1 MPDILG
7 NIVTL
12 NGINNLT
19 LVDSAAKSKNE
30 VVFEAAESDT
40 RASDSETINLLP
52 LVFADVIDFTEAIDL
67 TVDEGADDV
76 DETLQ
81 RAN

>member
-12 NGINNLT
+12 NCVNNLA

-30 VVFEAAESDT
+30 VVLEAAESNT
-40 RASDSETINLLP
+40 RASDSKTVNLLP
-52 LVFADVIDFTEAIDL
+52 LVFADVIDFTEAVDL

-76 DETLQ
+76 DETF
-81 RAN
+81 